1 LRSTGTQAF
10 GQRVPGPSSSRPRFA
25 SRPGRLPRQRCGPKV
40 NGYPREGPP
49 GEPGGDLGGERAAP
63 RPAQPALPTSSRGLP
78 GHHRSQ
84 QEDASYPSPTA
95 YIGIGMVNAI
105 CLLAGGALG
114 WLLDRSIGTLP
125 VFLLVGLLVGAGA
138 GVAATRAELRRY
150 KR

>member
-1 LRSTGTQAF
+1 
-10 GQRVPGPSSSRPRFA
+10 
-25 SRPGRLPRQRCGPKV
+25 
-40 NGYPREGPP
+40 
-49 GEPGGDLGGERAAP
+49 
-63 RPAQPALPTSSRGLP
+63 
-78 GHHRSQ
+78 
-84 QEDASYPSPTA
+84 
-95 YIGIGMVNAI
+95 MVNAI